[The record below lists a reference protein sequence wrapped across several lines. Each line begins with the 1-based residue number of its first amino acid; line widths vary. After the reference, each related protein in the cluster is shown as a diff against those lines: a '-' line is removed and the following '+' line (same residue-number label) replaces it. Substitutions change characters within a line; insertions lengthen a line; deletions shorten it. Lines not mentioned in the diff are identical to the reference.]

1 MVLLYMLTLGDILMV
16 IVTIYSI
23 HGSYGLGYPHFW
35 KLPQHLTG
43 FLGAEEL
50 VHATGLVVAAATFA
64 RDPATRR
71 PSRLRKRK
79 TEENTM
85 NFHLNFH
92 HP

>member
-1 MVLLYMLTLGDILMV
+1 MV

-50 VHATGLVVAAATFA
+50 VHTTGLVVAATFA
-64 RDPATRR
+64 RGDPTTE
-71 PSRLRKRK
+71 S
-79 TEENTM
+79 TEEAKNRRKYHEFSSEFSSSII
-85 NFHLNFH
+85 FHVAVYDLL
-92 HP
+92 